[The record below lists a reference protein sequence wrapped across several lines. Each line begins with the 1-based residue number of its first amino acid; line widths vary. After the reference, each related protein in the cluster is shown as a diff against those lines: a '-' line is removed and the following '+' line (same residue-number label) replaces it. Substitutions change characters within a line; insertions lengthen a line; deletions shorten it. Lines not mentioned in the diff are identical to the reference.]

1 MVNLRV
7 KTKKWLA
14 MILMIMTLVEA
25 PLLEAAPSSSS
36 PVRTPILVEDSE
48 DYEGVYGD
56 EEKEQITKGEVEP
69 GHADLL
75 PDSETGRYNVKTN
88 QPIYEY
94 SNVKSKVVG
103 RAYPGET
110 FNVVTLGK
118 DFFRVRFNDGRA
130 GFIVRTEIWGEKNKP
145 AKMETECKTCTG
157 DASPKAIDEQ
167 VAGLG
172 DIAREIDRKTEKP
185 AKKPE
190 PARPPRTRKPDIV
203 DDIQAIS
210 KGREEKLI
218 RAANHQARVCRT
230 PANYLRKRR
239 GSRPICGNK
248 SKGMC
253 YRAVKQALMKSGI
266 VKYYIPGESAKDAH
280 YHGHLKKAGMKNIMS
295 TLRKQHG
302 GNLVKLAKA
311 APVGAVLVYEGGSH
325 GHGHIEIKTTK
336 NQYCSDYCKSKPI
349 NEYARSGRKLIAVYM
364 P

>member
-1 MVNLRV
+1 MVNVRV
-7 KTKKWLA
+7 KSKKWMA

-25 PLLEAAPSSSS
+25 PLLEAAPRSSS
-36 PVRTPILVEDSE
+36 PVRTPILVHDSE

-56 EEKEQITKGEVEP
+56 EEKEQVNKGELKPE
-69 GHADLL
+69 HAELI
-75 PDSETGRYNVKTN
+75 PDTETGRFNVKTN

-103 RAYPGET
+103 RAYPGES
-110 FNVVTLGK
+110 FSVVTVGR

-130 GFIVRTEIWGEKNKP
+130 GFIVRSEIWGEKNKP

-157 DASPKAIDEQ
+157 DSSPKAIDEQ

-185 AKKPE
+185 DAK
-190 PARPPRTRKPDIV
+190 RPPRTRKPDIV

-210 KGREEKLI
+210 KGRQEKLI
-218 RAANHQARVCRT
+218 QAANHQARVCRT
-230 PANYLRKRR
+230 PASYLRKRK
-239 GSRPICGNK
+239 GSRPICGNR

-266 VKYYIPGESAKDAH
+266 VKYYIPGGSAKDAH
-280 YHGHLKKAGMKNIMS
+280 YGGHLKKAGMKNIMS
-295 TLRKQHG
+295 TLKKQHG
-302 GNLVKLAKA
+302 GNLKTLAKA
-311 APVGAVLVYEGGSH
+311 APAGAVLVYEGGSH

-349 NEYARSGRKLIAVYM
+349 NEYAARKLIAVYM